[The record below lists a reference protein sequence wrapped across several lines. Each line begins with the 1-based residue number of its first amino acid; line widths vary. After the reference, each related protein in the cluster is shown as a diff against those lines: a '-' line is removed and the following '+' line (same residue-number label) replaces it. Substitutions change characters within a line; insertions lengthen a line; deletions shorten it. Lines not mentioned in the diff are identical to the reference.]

1 MLKRKSTYI
10 LAAVLAPVAWLIF
23 FSIDLEYDKKDDL
36 GGGMTLIST
45 TYVVR
50 HPYWG
55 MADTGGSFFIPFI
68 PSSNSEMVRQRL
80 VRNHTVL
87 WEMNEVEIPG
97 YRSYC
102 AAVSPDRHYL
112 LARQLGDNNFWR
124 IHDLATGRYLELNV
138 MGMRVPIGRH
148 RHYNSFMFGHWSE
161 DSKFVYAAED
171 GEEDHEGQ
179 QRSYREI
186 YRIAAWD
193 LNVEDQDHC
202 HQKLD
207 PRQEQ
212 LNWDNTPCAGSYK

>member
-1 MLKRKSTYI
+1 MLKRKSKFL

-23 FSIDLEYDKKDDL
+23 FSIDFEYDKKDDL

-45 TYVVR
+45 NYVVR

-55 MADTGGSFFIPFI
+55 IADSGGSFFIPFI
-68 PSSNSEMVRQRL
+68 PSSNFQMVRQKL

-87 WEMNEVEIPG
+87 WEMHQENPDL
-97 YRSYC
+97 RSYC

-112 LARQLGDNNFWR
+112 LVRQLEDHYWR
-124 IHDLATGRYLELNV
+124 IHDLATGQHLELKIAE
-138 MGMRVPIGRH
+138 MRVPIGRH
-148 RHYNSFMFGHWSE
+148 PNYHSVMFGRWSE
-161 DSKFVYAAED
+161 DSNFVYAAED

-186 YRIAAWD
+186 YRIAASD
-193 LNVEDQDHC
+193 LQVQDQDHC

-207 PRQEQ
+207 TRQEQ

>member
-1 MLKRKSTYI
+1 MLKRKSKYL
-10 LAAVLAPVAWLIF
+10 LAAVLAPAAWLIF
-23 FSIDLEYDKKDDL
+23 FSIDFEYDKKDDF

-55 MADTGGSFFIPFI
+55 IADSGGSFFIPFI
-68 PSSNSEMVRQRL
+68 PSSNSQMVRQKL

-87 WEMNEVEIPG
+87 WEMHEEIPG
-97 YRSYC
+97 LRSYC

-112 LARQLGDNNFWR
+112 LTRQLVGNYFWR
-124 IHDLATGRYLELNV
+124 IHDLATGQYLELRIAE
-138 MGMRVPIGRH
+138 MLVPIGRH
-148 RHYNSFMFGHWSE
+148 PHYNSFMLGRWSE

-186 YRIAAWD
+186 YRIAASD
-193 LNVEDQDHC
+193 LQVQDQDHC